1 MTCQLCGGFVIRA
14 RWVGDMLF
22 HRRCADEALA
32 IIRECLEEWSGRRER
47 GRIEVADERDSAL
60 SPESN
65 IMRTAPADPAIS
77 GEAGACAF
85 IGDRR

>member
-1 MTCQLCGGFVIRA
+1 MTYRLSDTTLDVLRE
-14 RWVGDMLF
+14 L
-22 HRRCADEALA
+22 RRLA
-32 IIRECLEEWSGRRER
+32 AERNGIIGL
-47 GRIEVADERDSAL
+47 ADERDSAL

>member
-1 MTCQLCGGFVIRA
+1 MTAYPRSA
-14 RWVGDMLF
+14 
-22 HRRCADEALA
+22 AL
-32 IIRECLEEWSGRRER
+32 IEVLEGLGLRPEPTRER
-47 GRIEVADERDSAL
+47 GIIELADERDSAL